1 MAAMYNVLCF
11 SQSLHNKGLSQEGE
25 AGTTYR
31 KQSYRLYPS
40 LPNIDRWGT
49 PALPAISSDLLWRC
63 WQKVK
68 CSSSCRCDSVSSGMR
83 FVCRW
88 APLERSATRPQLIIR
103 SAVWETLRYEHTQ
116 HWKIRLTEEFTF
128 HGRRHLNAWPQGND
142 RGLCV
147 TGNNLKQK
155 IQKCLKGSAYSHRW
169 LSICYFLIFVFYL
182 LQSETASGDIR
193 LKAQILIL
201 EEQRREV
208 SVFIFFS
215 YETEIHPQIDVP
227 FSP

>member
-1 MAAMYNVLCF
+1 
-11 SQSLHNKGLSQEGE
+11 
-25 AGTTYR
+25 
-31 KQSYRLYPS
+31 
-40 LPNIDRWGT
+40 
-49 PALPAISSDLLWRC
+49 
-63 WQKVK
+63 
-68 CSSSCRCDSVSSGMR
+68 MR

-103 SAVWETLRYEHTQ
+103 SAVWETLRYKHTQ

-128 HGRRHLNAWPQGND
+128 HHRRHLNAWPQGND
-142 RGLCV
+142 RVLCV
-147 TGNNLKQK
+147 TGNTLKQK
-155 IQKCLKGSAYSHRW
+155 IQKCLKGSGYSHRW

-208 SVFIFFS
+208 SGFYFFKLWDRNS
-215 YETEIHPQIDVP
+215 SPNRRTFQSLMFFLFYSASLHQWEMGKRVPNHETVLQREGKKGTRSQSCSWVV
-227 FSP
+227 SVAYM